1 MSEPKKEIS
10 FVYEKNRDSKTIPVN
25 GAYGGPTPDNSGVV
39 VHFYLEYSS
48 IPHSTDIP
56 IAPGQQTIDPRSG
69 RNISRGDYTREIQ
82 SSIFLSA
89 ESAITI
95 GKWLINKAEI
105 LQARKRGE
113 NPNPDDFQ

>member
-1 MSEPKKEIS
+1 MEQKKEIS
-10 FVYEKNRDSKTIPVN
+10 FVYEKNKDSKTVPVN

-39 VHFYLEYSS
+39 VHFYLEYAS

-56 IAPGQQTIDPRSG
+56 VEPGESKIDASKG
-69 RNISRGDYTREIQ
+69 RNISRGDYTREVQ
-82 SSIFLSA
+82 TSIFLSA

-105 LQARKRGE
+105 VNARKRGE
-113 NPNPDDFQ
+113 NPGDIE

>member
-1 MSEPKKEIS
+1 MSDPKKEIS
-10 FVYEKNRDSKTIPVN
+10 FVYEKNKDSKTVPVN

-48 IPHSTDIP
+48 VPHSTDIP
-56 IAPGQQTIDPRSG
+56 IEEGQRTVDIKAG

-82 SSIFLSA
+82 SSIFLSP
-89 ESAITI
+89 ENAISI

-105 LQARKRGE
+105 INARKKNRDPGVE
-113 NPNPDDFQ
+113 DDI